1 MANKSREQQQASVQ
15 KIIDLTRQKGRL
27 TVKEACAELH
37 MCRDAV
43 GRHFH
48 SAARTGKVIRYGRLG
63 LFRDQ
68 RRPLIL
74 TFKDSATGRMQEKP
88 NDRAWNDF

>member
-68 RRPLIL
+68 R
-74 TFKDSATGRMQEKP
+74 ATI
-88 NDRAWNDF
+88 DFDLQRFSYRKNAGEAK